1 MCSESWRSLTER
13 ELAEVAGGG
22 CNDCP
27 RLEINPPKLMEFQ
40 NYAQVSEIAEPVWLP
55 FA

>member
-1 MCSESWRSLTER
+1 MCSESWRPLTER
-13 ELAEVAGGG
+13 ELAEAAGG
-22 CNDCP
+22 CSDCP

-40 NYAQVSEIAEPVWLP
+40 NYAQVSEIAAPVWLP

>member
-1 MCSESWRSLTER
+1 MYSESWRPLTER
-13 ELAEVAGGG
+13 ELAEVAGGCNG
-22 CNDCP
+22 CL

-40 NYAQVSEIAEPVWLP
+40 NYAKVSEIAAPVWLP